1 LDSCNFTDSKV
12 QKTANINIVGGEAL
26 ISENGPVGTVA
37 DVSQS
42 QNLGQI
48 SLYVVRQNDTLTSIG
63 KMFGVSSNTIVW
75 ANNLTSK
82 TLKIGQQLVILP
94 VSGITH
100 TVTKGETLKSITKK
114 YGGDVDEIVQFNDLD
129 KNASLAIGQQ
139 IIIPDGE
146 GSVASAPSTS
156 GSTAGTGKLIAGYS
170 GPDCGGYFIR
180 PLIGGRK
187 TQSLHGYNA
196 VDLAT
201 SVGTPVLA
209 SASGQVIIARS
220 SGWNGGYGK
229 YIAISHDNGTQTVYG
244 HLSFV
249 NVSVGETVAQG
260 QVIGASGNTGKS
272 TGPHLHFEI
281 RGAKNPF

>member
-1 LDSCNFTDSKV
+1 LDSCNFADSKV
-12 QKTANINIVGGEAL
+12 QKTADINIVGGEAL
-26 ISENGPVGTVA
+26 ISENGPAGTVA

-82 TLKIGQQLVILP
+82 TLKIGQQLIILP

-100 TVTKGETLKSITKK
+100 TVLKGETLKGITKK
-114 YGGDVDEIVQFNDLD
+114 YGGDIDEIVQFNDLD
-129 KNASLAIGQQ
+129 KNAPLAIGQQ

-146 GSVASAPSTS
+146 GSMVSTPSSS
-156 GSTAGTGKLIAGYS
+156 GSNSGASKLIAGYS

-201 SVGTPVLA
+201 PVGTPVLA

-220 SGWNGGYGK
+220 SGWNGGYGN
-229 YIAISHDNGTQTVYG
+229 YIAISHNNGTQTVYG
-244 HLSFV
+244 HLSRV

-260 QVIGASGNTGKS
+260 QMIGSSGNTGKS